1 MVRLNMG
8 AQARRERR
16 AYASSGRGSDFAKL
30 SLVAV
35 QVVPIS

>member
-16 AYASSGRGSDFAKL
+16 ANAGSGRGSNFAKL
-30 SLVAV
+30 RLMAV
-35 QVVPIS
+35 